1 MSSPPEQSPGGN
13 SGPQLSESDMRVLD
27 FLAENGF
34 DASKVQLLAAEDQ
47 PRAMALVR
55 QMQVLDAYPADDSD
69 SSLVDATLARIDR
82 WEAASEASMRVQ
94 SGRLRNFRL
103 SDFISVAALILVG
116 VGVLL
121 PIAARVREQ
130 SLSTACANN
139 MRSLHAGLDSYARDH
154 QGLLPAVASF
164 ANVGSLFS
172 AQPPARPNTL
182 STSGLQSDGN
192 TPIYLQNTP
201 TAPTELVF
209 QIPGGIVVIRQGSRD
224 WSGSNHGE
232 HLKHLL
238 ELGYNESQ
246 SLQCPACAAGK
257 PCFAYRVPARGQ
269 RFVLDTPGRTVVVA
283 DSNPMIEAR
292 RMGFN
297 SESRVVNS
305 SNHRGSGQNLL
316 FSDGAIEWKTSPILT
331 TSPANSMDNIWLP
344 RDGRGREVMELRSW
358 PSLAADNFVSQ

>member
-27 FLAENGF
+27 FLAEYGF

-47 PRAMALVR
+47 PRALALVR

-103 SDFISVAALILVG
+103 SDFISVAALLLVG

-121 PIAARVREQ
+121 PIAARIREQ

-139 MRSLHAGLDSYARDH
+139 MRSLHGGLDSYARDY
-154 QGLLPAVASF
+154 QGLLPAVASL
-164 ANVGSLFS
+164 ANAGSLFS
-172 AQPPARPNTL
+172 AQPPLQPRTL
-182 STSGLQSDGN
+182 STSGLQSDSN

-232 HLKHLL
+232 HLKHLI
-238 ELGYNESQ
+238 ELGYNDSQ

-358 PSLAADNFVSQ
+358 PSVAADNFVSQ